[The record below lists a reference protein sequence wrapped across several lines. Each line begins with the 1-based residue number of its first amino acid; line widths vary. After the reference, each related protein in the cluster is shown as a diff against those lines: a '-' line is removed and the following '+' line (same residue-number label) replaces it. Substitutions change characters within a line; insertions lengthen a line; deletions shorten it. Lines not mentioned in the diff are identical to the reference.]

1 MGAQIEAHDSGA
13 HLIMP
18 ESFILPYDYNEI
30 KTFLK
35 KSQKTLILKP
45 EGSCQGRGIFLI
57 RDPEDI
63 PMDKYVV

>member
-1 MGAQIEAHDSGA
+1 MRQLCKNDFDFF
-13 HLIMP
+13 P

-35 KSQKTLILKP
+35 KSKKTLILKP